1 MGRETTAITP
11 FDEWF
16 RDYDRGR
23 MNDETTQALAA
34 LTEAVH
40 LYGKAGKGGKLSII
54 IDVKPNG
61 TNSVQMKVT
70 ADVSIKAP
78 TADRPE
84 TLYFYDSESGSLLRD
99 DPLQPKL
106 PLRRADENE
115 GDRGGLRRV
124 RDEERED

>member
-1 MGRETTAITP
+1 MGKDVAAIEP
-11 FDEWF
+11 FSKWF
-16 RDYDRGR
+16 SEYDRGR
-23 MNDETTQALAA
+23 MDDETTAALAA

-40 LYGKAGKGGKLSII
+40 LYDKGGKLTIL

-61 TNSVQMKVT
+61 HNAVQMKVT

-78 TADRPE
+78 TAGRPE
-84 TLYFYDSESGSLLRD
+84 TLYFFDSESGALVRD

-106 PLRRADENE
+106 PLRRVEENE

-124 RDEERED
+124 TDEEPED